1 MNIIMLLFFLNLCVI
16 LSPCAPNPSCLQTT
30 RASLVP
36 QRSSHTV
43 PHSLSIQTSTL
54 PSVSF
59 DPPTSLISP
68 SVQLTKEII
77 NSAFIHAAKYRLF
90 TYILR
95 QCK

>member
-1 MNIIMLLFFLNLCVI
+1 MLLFCLNLCVI
-16 LSPCAPNPSCLQTT
+16 LSPCASNPSCLQTT

-68 SVQLTKEII
+68 SVQLTKEKLIQHL
-77 NSAFIHAAKYRLF
+77 FHTVKYSLF
-90 TYILR
+90 TYILC